1 MKRAI
6 RSLPHPQQQGKMLRL
21 PWISLCTTFHQE
33 RAALT
38 EHQQAQT
45 SHGSGEG
52 TLADKRFLSDQLRH
66 EMI

>member
-1 MKRAI
+1 MAI
-6 RSLPHPQQQGKMLRL
+6 KSLSHPQQKGETLRL

-45 SHGSGEG
+45 SHGSEG
-52 TLADKRFLSDQLRH
+52 TLADKRFVSDQLGH
-66 EMI
+66 KMI